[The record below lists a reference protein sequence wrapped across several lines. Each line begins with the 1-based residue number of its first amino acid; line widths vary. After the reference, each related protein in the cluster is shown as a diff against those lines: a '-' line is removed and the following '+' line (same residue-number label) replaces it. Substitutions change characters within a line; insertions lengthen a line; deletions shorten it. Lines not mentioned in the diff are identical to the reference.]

1 MVLLGF
7 LASDEDVGYFS
18 SAYKLIAIIMALG
31 ITPIT
36 QTLYPHLGSVF
47 SDVSKDK
54 EEKSYTLLR
63 VALAMTGI
71 TLAISIGTFAAA
83 PIAVLILFGK
93 NFSPAIASLRLMSFL
108 PLIIGLSNVFG
119 IQGMLNLK
127 LDKEFFG
134 VTAVGAVLCMALNFF
149 LIPHYSQLGTT
160 GAWVLTEIFITTAT
174 FAVLS
179 YHGYAIFTKKNIAR
193 AIESLYV

>member
-1 MVLLGF
+1 
-7 LASDEDVGYFS
+7 
-18 SAYKLIAIIMALG
+18 MALG

-47 SDVSKDK
+47 SDISKNK

-71 TLAISIGTFAAA
+71 TLAISIATFVAA
-83 PIAVLILFGK
+83 PIAVSLLFGK
-93 NFSPAIASLRLMSFL
+93 NFSPAITSLRLMSFL

-134 VTAVGAVLCMALNFF
+134 LTAVGANLCIALNIF

-160 GAWVLTEIFITTAT
+160 GSWVLTEIFITVAT
-174 FAVLS
+174 YAVLR
-179 YHGYAIFTKKNIAR
+179 YHGYTIFTKNNITRVFASR
-193 AIESLYV
+193 YV

>member
-1 MVLLGF
+1 M
-7 LASDEDVGYFS
+7 ASDEEVGYFS

-47 SDVSKDK
+47 SDISKNK

-71 TLAISIGTFAAA
+71 TLAISIATFVAA
-83 PIAVLILFGK
+83 PIAVSLLFGK
-93 NFSPAIASLRLMSFL
+93 NFSPAITSLRLMSFL

-134 VTAVGAVLCMALNFF
+134 LTAVGAILCIALNIF

-160 GAWVLTEIFITTAT
+160 GSWVLTEIFITVAT
-174 FAVLS
+174 YAVLR
-179 YHGYAIFTKKNIAR
+179 YHGYTIFTKNNITRVFASR
-193 AIESLYV
+193 YV